1 MTVKKAAVQKATVEK
16 ARELGFCFGV
26 RRAIQ
31 VVEEA
36 AGRLGALNT
45 LGPVVHNQRV
55 VDKLEA
61 LGVKAVGEAGEA
73 SGVVALPS
81 HGAPPQVVAGLKQR
95 GVEVVDATCPMVR
108 RAQKA
113 AHELAA
119 AGFKVVIFG
128 DAQHPEVRGVL
139 GWAGEEATATLDAA
153 SVSFRRW
160 PKKLGILS
168 QSTQNA
174 ESFATFVSQL
184 LARALEKATE
194 VRVVN
199 TICHATRERQ
209 QAALELARR
218 SDLMLVVGSFASANT
233 RQLARLCSQ
242 VAETHQVE
250 DPQDIELSWLEG
262 KNRVGVTAGAST
274 PDEAVAEVVARL
286 EELCGAAGGDA
297 SGRR

>member
-1 MTVKKAAVQKATVEK
+1 MGVEK

-31 VVEEA
+31 VMEKA
-36 AGRLGALNT
+36 SRRLGALNT

-55 VDKLEA
+55 VERLEA
-61 LGVKAVGEAGEA
+61 LGVRAVAGVDAA
-73 SGVVALPS
+73 SGVMALPS
-81 HGAPPQVVAGLKQR
+81 HGAPPQVVAGLKGR
-95 GVEVVDATCPMVR
+95 GVEVVDATCPIVR

-113 AHELAA
+113 AHELAD

-139 GWAGEEATATLDAA
+139 GWAGEGAVATLEAA
-153 SVSFRRW
+153 SVHFRRW

-168 QSTQNA
+168 QTTQNA
-174 ESFATFVSQL
+174 ESFSHFVSQL
-184 LARALEKATE
+184 VHQALEKATE

-199 TICHATRERQ
+199 TICQATRERQ

-218 SDLMLVVGSFASANT
+218 SDLMLVVGSFTSSNT
-233 RQLARLCSQ
+233 RQLSHLCAQ

-250 DPQDIELSWLEG
+250 GSQDIEPGWLEG
-262 KNRVGVTAGAST
+262 KQRVGVTAGAST
-274 PDEAVAEVVARL
+274 PDEVVAEVVDRL
-286 EELCGAAGGDA
+286 ERLCGAPGVFPGEP
-297 SGRR
+297 GPR